1 MSQIVTLE
9 GPSPWG
15 FRLVGGRDFSAP
27 LTVSRVTSGSKA
39 AHANLCPGDIIL
51 AINGDRTE
59 NMTHMEA
66 QNRIKACPEHLTLA
80 ISRSEKTIQ
89 LSPTVL
95 EDDKT
100 SQYKANM
107 DSESKVF
114 APIESGHHGKV
125 AQPVQE
131 VPVNNGSTKSPTQY
145 NSPAGLYSNSRN
157 GNLPKQMTNLSLSSH
172 SPELT
177 SDIPGCNNGFHGES
191 DVYRMLQDQDEPPA
205 APKQSGSFRYLQDML
220 KAEDG
225 GSSPTDKLAA
235 AKSVRSPIRSSLPL
249 LSPKPS
255 LQHVTQ
261 CTRCGTAIVGTIVKA
276 RDKLYHP
283 ECFRCDDCGV
293 NLKQRGYFF
302 IEENLYCEIHAKARV
317 QPPEGYDVV
326 AVYPNSKVELV

>member
-1 MSQIVTLE
+1 MTHMVTLE

-39 AHANLCPGDIIL
+39 AHANLCPGDVIL

-66 QNRIKACPEHLTLA
+66 QNRIKACSEHLALA
-80 ISRSEKTIQ
+80 ISRSEKTIC
-89 LSPTVL
+89 SPTVF
-95 EDDKT
+95 
-100 SQYKANM
+100 
-107 DSESKVF
+107 V
-114 APIESGHHGKV
+114 PIGSGHHGKV
-125 AQPVQE
+125 AQPIQE
-131 VPVNNGSTKSPTQY
+131 MPVNNGSSKSPTQY

-157 GNLPKQMTNLSLSSH
+157 GSLPKQMTNLSLGST
-172 SPELT
+172 SPEPT
-177 SDIPGCNNGFHGES
+177 TDRPGFNNGFHGES
-191 DVYRMLQDQDEPPA
+191 EVYRMLKDQEEPPA

-220 KAEDG
+220 EAEDG
-225 GSSPTDKLAA
+225 GLSPTDRPAA
-235 AKSVRSPIRSSLPL
+235 VKSVRSPIRSPVQHLG
-249 LSPKPS
+249 PKPS
-255 LQHVTQ
+255 LQQLTQ
-261 CTRCGTAIVGTIVKA
+261 CTRCGNAIVGTIVKA

-283 ECFRCDDCGV
+283 DCFLCDDCGV

-302 IEENLYCEIHAKARV
+302 IEENLYCETHAKARV